1 MLLTHEDHSNLRLL
15 GAKADELVAFGGE
28 SSTIPAATEM
38 SQEDLVAALPA
49 KGKQMK
55 GGKQNKKQPLPLPLH
70 PQKEKEK
77 YPTAPGTLARD
88 SAGLC
93 YNHWSYGD
101 RANNCSAPCTWQ
113 GN

>member
-1 MLLTHEDHSNLRLL
+1 
-15 GAKADELVAFGGE
+15 
-28 SSTIPAATEM
+28 M

-55 GGKQNKKQPLPLPLH
+55 GGKQNKRQPPPLPPR

-77 YPTAPGTLARD
+77 YPTAPANLARD

-93 YNHWSYGD
+93 YYHWSYTD
-101 RANNCSAPCTWQ
+101 RANNCSAPCSWQ